1 MMSTLANIVDTPEIR
16 ELVRQQVMIQYT
28 IDDRATELLELVN
41 LNADRIAA
49 CQRYR
54 GERAA
59 PDWVD
64 IGGEG

>member
-1 MMSTLANIVDTPEIR
+1 MSSLADVIDTPAMR
-16 ELVRQQVMIQYT
+16 DLVRQQVMVQYT

-59 PDWVD
+59 PEWVD